1 MTTPTITPLLAKLDT
16 EIEYPE
22 ADGQPMGETG
32 IHILALVHLLSALR
46 FFFRQAKDVYVI
58 GNMFLYYR
66 KGNSRLYKIPDIMVI
81 KGIDASYERRTFKI
95 WEEKAAPNVIFE
107 ITSKST
113 WLEDSFGKASLY
125 ASLGVKEYF
134 VFDPLHE
141 YLDEQLVGFTLEDEA
156 YAPIEANADGSLTS
170 QELGLSLRADGALL
184 RAIDPGTGQ
193 LVPGLDEAMNLAAQE
208 TQRAKQEAQRAEQEA
223 QRAKQEAQRAEQE
236 AQRASAAEA
245 EVERL
250 RKALQDAQKKNNVS

>member
-1 MTTPTITPLLAKLDT
+1 MTTPTITPLLAEIDT

-22 ADGQPMGETG
+22 SDGQPMGETG
-32 IHILALVHLLSALR
+32 IHILAVVHLLSALR
-46 FFFRQAKDVYVI
+46 FFFRQAKDIYVI

-66 KGNSRLYKIPDIMVI
+66 KDNSRLYKIPDIMVI

-141 YLDEQLVGFTLEDEA
+141 YLDEQLVGFALEDEA
-156 YAPIEANADGSLTS
+156 YTPIAANADGSLTS
-170 QELGLSLRADGALL
+170 HELGLRLRADGALL
-184 RAIDPGTGQ
+184 RAIDPMTEQ

-208 TQRAKQEAQRAEQEA
+208 TQRA
-223 QRAKQEAQRAEQE
+223 EQE

-245 EVERL
+245 EIERL
-250 RKALQDAQKKNNVS
+250 RKALQEAQKKNNAA